1 MREHLQIHVQAQQ
14 RADRRLILRHRHLL
28 HGTIAIRLINEALL
42 INEVRPRQ
50 PIGVPHLE
58 TAVHILRV
66 EAAVAALLQ
75 AEAVLPTLPQ
85 AAAVRVLLHR
95 HTAAALLPV
104 RAEVR
109 DRTAAEAAVAEVAE
123 AVAEAAVAAEV
134 AAVEVVEAAVA
145 DADK

>member
-1 MREHLQIHVQAQQ
+1 MREHLQIRVQTQQ

-28 HGTIAIRLINEALL
+28 HGTIAILLINEARL

-50 PIGVPHLE
+50 PIGVPHLK
-58 TAVHILRV
+58 AVAHILRV

-75 AEAVLPTLPQ
+75 AEAVLPTLPR

-109 DRTAAEAAVAEVAE
+109 DRTAAEAVVAEVA
-123 AVAEAAVAAEV
+123 
-134 AAVEVVEAAVA
+134 EAAVA